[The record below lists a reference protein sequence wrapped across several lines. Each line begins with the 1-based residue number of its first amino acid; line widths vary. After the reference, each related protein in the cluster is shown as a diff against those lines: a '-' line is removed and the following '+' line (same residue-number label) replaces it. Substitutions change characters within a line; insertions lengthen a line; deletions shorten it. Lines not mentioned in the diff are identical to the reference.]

1 MTMYQISDQ
10 RLEVLFSRFPLL
22 ALTLNTLNEAGIP
35 FAVGGSGCLYLL
47 GNERLPDDVDIY
59 LPDEKHDYADQLFH
73 TQSYT
78 YESATENVRN
88 SNPEGDHSIQL
99 TSRLRLN
106 IQGMEYDLRLT
117 EDVLSHRFSAEY
129 KETTISLLPPEDVL
143 LIKALLQRGKDVG
156 KHDIEDIHRFLE
168 VYPSINREYLRQRIA
183 SLNAEARIG
192 GIFDL

>member
-1 MTMYQISDQ
+1 MHKIQEK
-10 RLEVLFSRFPLL
+10 RLEGFFSRFPLL
-22 ALTLNTLNEAGIP
+22 APTLNALNQAGIP

-47 GNERLPDDVDIY
+47 GNERQPDDVDIY
-59 LPDEKHDYADQLFH
+59 LPDEKHDLADQLFH

-129 KETTISLLPPEDVL
+129 KETAISLLPPEDVL

-156 KHDIEDIHRFLE
+156 KHDTEDINRFLE
-168 VYPSINREYLRQRIA
+168 VYPSINREYLKQRIA

-192 GIFDL
+192 SIFDL